1 VPPIIDSVLRAGEG
15 RILRKLKR
23 ISQQI
28 NSIEDDFVAMS
39 DAELRAMTD
48 ELRQRYA
55 DGETLDDLLP
65 EAFATVREAAKRTLG
80 QRAFDVQLMG
90 AAALHLGNI
99 AEMKTGE
106 GKTLTGVFPAYLNAL
121 AGHGV
126 HVVTVNDYLA
136 KRDSE
141 WMGRVHRFLGLS
153 VGVILGSEPDPPTRR
168 KQYGCDITY
177 GTNNEFG
184 FDYLRDNMAW
194 QLEDCVQRGH
204 FYAIVDEVDS
214 ILIDEARTPL
224 IISGPAEQ
232 SPRWYQEF
240 AKIAPR
246 LRRGEDG
253 EGDYEVDEKKKTV
266 GILESGVQKVEDW
279 LGIDNLYEAV
289 NTPLV
294 SFLNNSIKAKELYK
308 KDKDYVVMNG
318 EILIVDEFTGRI
330 LHGRRYNEGMHQAIE
345 AKEGVAIKDENQTLA
360 TITLQNYFRLYDK
373 LAGMTGTA
381 ITEANEFHS
390 IYKLG
395 VVPIPTNKPMIRRDE
410 ADVIYQTAQAKFEAC
425 VEEIAERHQAGQPV
439 LVGTTSVEKSEI
451 VSRML
456 KRRGVPHE
464 VLNAKYHEREA
475 TIIAQAGRSGAV
487 TVATNMAGRG
497 TDIMLGGNPE
507 VIADAELH
515 QRGLSPVET
524 PEDYEMAW
532 PEAVAK
538 AKRAVAEEHEEV
550 VEAGGLY
557 VLATERHES
566 RRIDNQLR
574 GRSGRQGD
582 PGESRFYLSLE
593 DDLMRMFNS
602 ARVGAI
608 MERLNIPPDV
618 PVESKVVTRA
628 IRSAQT
634 QVEQQNFEIRKDV
647 LKYDDVMN
655 RQRVVIYGER
665 RKVLEGADL
674 HEQISEFVDEVI
686 EGYVEGET
694 SEGYPEE
701 WDLDKLWRAFG
712 QLYPVSLTIDDVIEE
727 AGGDRAGLTGEFITE
742 QMIAD
747 AQGAYERREQ
757 EFGSEVM
764 REVERRVV
772 LSVLDRKWREH
783 LYEMDYLRE
792 GIGLRGYGQRDP
804 LIEYQR
810 EGYDMFSAMMD
821 GIKEESV
828 GHLFNLQVQIQ
839 ENPIVE
845 EQGGA
850 GGPGSATLQIGG
862 PAPSGPAVG
871 GPTGAAAG
879 GAAAGGAAAGG
890 AAAGGAPAPAGQGAR
905 RTPRPP
911 DGASRSGGAH
921 ARGGAPDQGAAAP
934 RRDGRVSGAQGQ
946 PSRRDGRASGGAHAR
961 RPGAPA
967 AGQNVPAEP
976 NDPIPAGF
984 APRRPQRLQYS
995 APSVDG
1001 GTHVEHSQDPGV
1013 NDAFAHAGRND
1024 PCPCGSGRKFKRC
1037 HGDPRNR
1044 PDGP

>member
-15 RILRKLKR
+15 RLLRKLKR
-23 ISQQI
+23 ISEQI
-28 NSIEDDFVAMS
+28 NSIEDDFIAMS

-48 ELRQRYA
+48 EFRQRYV

-65 EAFATVREAAKRTLG
+65 EAFATAREAAKRTLG

-99 AEMKTGE
+99 AEMRTGE
-106 GKTLTGVFPAYLNAL
+106 GKTLTGVFPAYLNAI
-121 AGHGV
+121 AGKGV

-141 WMGRVHRFLGLS
+141 WMGRVHRFLGLD
-153 VGVILGSEPDPPTRR
+153 VGVILAEMDPPAKR
-168 KQYGCDITY
+168 KQYAADITY

-204 FYAIVDEVDS
+204 NYAIVDEVDS

-232 SPRWYQEF
+232 SPRWYTEF

-253 EGDYEVDEKKKTV
+253 DGDYEVDEKKKTI
-266 GILESGVQKVEDW
+266 GILEPGVQKVEDW
-279 LGIDNLYEAV
+279 LGIDNLYDAV

-360 TITLQNYFRLYDK
+360 TVTLQNYFRLYDK

-381 ITEANEFHS
+381 VTEANEFHS

-395 VVPIPTNKPMIRRDE
+395 VVPIPTNKPMIRDDQ

-425 VEEIAERHQAGQPV
+425 VEDIAERHRAGQPV

-475 TIIAQAGRSGAV
+475 AIVAQAGRRGAV

-602 ARVGAI
+602 ERVGAI

-655 RQRVVIYGER
+655 RQRQVIYGER

-674 HEQISEFVDEVI
+674 HEQISEFVDEVV
-686 EGYVEGET
+686 EGYVAGET

-701 WDLDKLWRAFG
+701 WDLDKLWRAFR
-712 QLYPVSLTIDDVIEE
+712 QLYPVTLTIDELVEE
-727 AGGDRAGLTGEFITE
+727 AGGDKAGLTGEFITE
-742 QMIAD
+742 QIIAD

-810 EGYDMFSAMMD
+810 EGYDMFGAMMD

-828 GHLFNLQVQIQ
+828 GHLFNLQVQVQ

-845 EQGGA
+845 EGGTGGVVPPGGPVPGSPGVGGPVAGGSVA
-850 GGPGSATLQIGG
+850 GGPAAG
-862 PAPSGPAVG
+862 AP
-871 GPTGAAAG
+871 AAAG
-879 GAAAGGAAAGG
+879 QGTRRGSAA
-890 AAAGGAPAPAGQGAR
+890 QG
-905 RTPRPP
+905 
-911 DGASRSGGAH
+911 RSSGSH
-921 ARGGAPDQGAAAP
+921 ARGAQDGTAAP

-946 PSRRDGRASGGAHAR
+946 PARRDGRAGGGAHAR
-961 RPGAPA
+961 RPGGQP
-967 AGQNVPAEP
+967 AGQNAPEAQ

-1001 GTHVEHSQDPGV
+1001 GTHVETSQGPGV
-1013 NDAFAHAGRND
+1013 NDEFAHAGRND

-1037 HGDPRNR
+1037 HGDPRSR
-1044 PDGP
+1044 PDDR